1 MILNKTKEKN
11 YDIAYNAE
19 FENII
24 KDLVENPTVQ
34 EMNNYIQHCDTTCFE
49 HCKNVAY
56 YSYIICKKYNLDY
69 SSAARGG
76 MLHDLFLYNWRKSQ
90 REVELN
96 GLHAFVHPK
105 IALLNSLKLFS
116 LNNIEKDIILKHMW
130 PLTIRFPK
138 YRESYIITFVDK
150 FCAIK
155 ESIDYIQKK
164 DMFSYMYRYSYILLA
179 MLVVNL

>member
-11 YDIAYNAE
+11 YDIVYNAE

>member
-1 MILNKTKEKN
+1 
-11 YDIAYNAE
+11 
-19 FENII
+19 
-24 KDLVENPTVQ
+24 
-34 EMNNYIQHCDTTCFE
+34 
-49 HCKNVAY
+49 
-56 YSYIICKKYNLDY
+56 
-69 SSAARGG
+69 

-179 MLVVNL
+179 MLVVNI